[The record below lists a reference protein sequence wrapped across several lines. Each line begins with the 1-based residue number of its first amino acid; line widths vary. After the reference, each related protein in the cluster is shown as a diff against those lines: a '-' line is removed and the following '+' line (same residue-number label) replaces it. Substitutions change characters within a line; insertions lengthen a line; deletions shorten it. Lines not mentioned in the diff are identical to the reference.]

1 MTKCNVFISFV
12 LSFVIV
18 LNCNVYRRDTYAFA
32 PAIPIVVGGEVVLE
46 LTAAAFAALAGAVVG
61 MAITPDSGTVTDTE
75 KIVSDFLVY
84 DVVTNGSAHTVEM
97 LEDTGFMVEVDESGV
112 SVVDVPG
119 SRVGTFT
126 GYYSDGEFY
135 FGDMSTGNGDLSGGS
150 PPEPE
155 QGPGLGKRL
164 LAGFMAAASG
174 LGSIGASFYDYL
186 HNSDSVEYVPASDF
200 VADSFYNIRSDCY
213 SVQQELAASLLSYS
227 FDTSSRDPFYYT
239 FNNSLTGAAYID
251 MYYMY
256 NSAYDDTKPKSKL
269 LGFAFLITYPDNKC
283 EIYTTCIIYYP
294 ENGYLQHYL
303 SAERVS
309 DCSTSDVFDKSFSIG
324 WHSTRGFATLG
335 DYTFVGH
342 YVNTDVV
349 GVDELPDSASEQLKI
364 GDTVYNITQGD
375 NIYNNQQYI
384 TQQISDKQD
393 RNGNV
398 LITAPSIDREAN
410 TISYPKYI
418 TYEGDEVVYGDT
430 ITYLNP
436 DTMEVDDDVQLSDE
450 DYTNKNIFQLL
461 YNFCTNFWTKFKQ
474 SLGSVFISDTELDFS
489 GFSESTDRLKRV
501 FPFSVPW
508 DILSSIEL
516 LKADPKAPIF
526 EISLW
531 APGEDGTMF
540 GIPLTEEDMTVV
552 IDLTEY
558 ESIFAFIRWF
568 EILAFCFALAL
579 ISRHI
584 VGET

>member
-1 MTKCNVFISFV
+1 MKIRNIIICFMLSVVICFNCSSF
-12 LSFVIV
+12 
-18 LNCNVYRRDTYAFA
+18 RRDTYAFA
-32 PAIPIVVGGEVVLE
+32 AVVPIVVGGEVVLE
-46 LTAAAFAALAGAVVG
+46 LTAAALAALAGAIVG
-61 MAITPDSGTVTDTE
+61 MAITSDSGTVTDTD
-75 KIVSDFLVY
+75 KIVNDFLVY

-97 LEDTGFMVEVDESGV
+97 LEDTGFMVEVDDRGV
-112 SVVDVPG
+112 TVVDVPG

-126 GYYSDGEFY
+126 GYYSDGQFH

-150 PPEPE
+150 PPDPD
-155 QGPGLGKRL
+155 QGPGLGKRV
-164 LAGFMAAASG
+164 LAGFLAAASG

-186 HNSDSVEYVPASDF
+186 HNSDTVEYVPASDF
-200 VADSFYNIRSDCY
+200 VADNFYNIRSRCY
-213 SVQQELAASLLSYS
+213 SVQQDLALSLLNYS
-227 FDTSSRDPFYYT
+227 FDVSSRDPFYYT
-239 FNNSLTGAAYID
+239 FNNSLSGAAYID
-251 MYYMY
+251 TYYMY
-256 NSAYDDTKPKSKL
+256 DPVYDVTNPESRL
-269 LGFAFLITYPDNKC
+269 LGFAFLVTYPDDTC
-283 EIYTTCIIYYP
+283 EIYSTCILYFP
-294 ENGYLQHYL
+294 DNDYLAHHL
-303 SAERVS
+303 SAECVS
-309 DCSTSDVFDKSFSIG
+309 GCSRAEAFSKSFSIG
-324 WHSTRGFATLG
+324 WHSSRGFATLG

-349 GVDELPDSASEQLKI
+349 GADELPASTSEQLKI

-384 TQQISDKQD
+384 TQQIADKQD
-393 RNGNV
+393 SNGNV

-418 TYEGDEVVYGDT
+418 TYEGNEVVYGDT

-474 SLGSVFISDTELDFS
+474 SLRSVFISDTELDFS

-508 DILSSIEL
+508 DILSCIEL

-568 EILAFCFALAL
+568 EIVAFCFALAL